1 MSAYTLTHLP
11 DAVLLRGLTTLA
23 ARDRVT
29 TAQLLAHLAEADA
42 RQLYLPA
49 AHPSMFSYCV
59 HELRFSEDAALK
71 RIQAARVARQF
82 PATFPL
88 LAEGRLHLCGV
99 VLLAPHLN
107 EENAD
112 ELLAAAAGK
121 TKAEIVRLLAGRL
134 PRPDFATQVGV
145 LAAPA
150 SPVPATEPA
159 PGHVQGSLV
168 PGESPAPGRLQ
179 TPSAC
184 PPAEP
189 LAPQRYGLHFTV
201 EQEAYD
207 DLRCV
212 QELLGH
218 PAPERELPR
227 VFGRA
232 IKLLRRELE
241 KAKRAGADRPRAGR
255 PSTNPRHIPA
265 KVRRTVW
272 ERDGGQCT
280 YVSEAGRR
288 CPARSRLEWDHV
300 EPVARGGQATVEN
313 GRLRCRGHN
322 QYAAEQAFGADFM
335 RHKREEAR
343 RGAEARR
350 KAGEERR
357 AAAEERQRAAE
368 EVITPLRL
376 LGCSADQAR
385 AAAALCEGM
394 AGAPLEQRI
403 RAALSYLVKP
413 LQRRAARVLQASP

>member
-1 MSAYTLTHLP
+1 M
-11 DAVLLRGLTTLA
+11 
-23 ARDRVT
+23 
-29 TAQLLAHLAEADA
+29 
-42 RQLYLPA
+42 
-49 AHPSMFSYCV
+49 
-59 HELRFSEDAALK
+59 
-71 RIQAARVARQF
+71 
-82 PATFPL
+82 
-88 LAEGRLHLCGV
+88 
-99 VLLAPHLN
+99 
-107 EENAD
+107 
-112 ELLAAAAGK
+112 
-121 TKAEIVRLLAGRL
+121 
-134 PRPDFATQVGV
+134 
-145 LAAPA
+145 
-150 SPVPATEPA
+150 
-159 PGHVQGSLV
+159 
-168 PGESPAPGRLQ
+168 
-179 TPSAC
+179 
-184 PPAEP
+184 
-189 LAPQRYGLHFTV
+189 
-201 EQEAYD
+201 
-207 DLRCV
+207 